1 MATNGTLDG
10 SLPESQKA
18 AQFNPVDKTVA
29 LNTIPIPTIKPDQI
43 LVKIKAASLC
53 HRDLMLFEPNEQG
66 LVIGEVEPFTMG
78 HEACGTIVESGNE
91 VHGFEKGDN
100 ISWLP
105 IVDCCY
111 DCDACQIQ
119 PLYCE
124 LGTAN
129 VQGMSVNGFFQ
140 EYAAIHWRNAA
151 KIPDGMDL
159 TTLSPMSCAGCTAFN
174 SVTETIAELKGDP
187 SETWVAVVG
196 CGGLGHLGIQYL
208 KAFGYKIIAVDIS
221 ADALEEAK
229 AQGADHVFNSKSDT
243 DYIQRA
249 RELTG
254 GKGCHAA
261 INYTNPA
268 PAYLATQQLIRYG
281 GTLMVTGIPQKPLQF
296 NAIDV
301 SMNRIRI
308 KGSHIGVKPGLE
320 KCLGFSHKHG
330 IKPHVTKFKL
340 DEFPKMLEPMQM
352 NQHKG
357 RMAVVFD

>member
-1 MATNGTLDG
+1 
-10 SLPESQKA
+10 
-18 AQFNPVDKTVA
+18 
-29 LNTIPIPTIKPDQI
+29 
-43 LVKIKAASLC
+43 
-53 HRDLMLFEPNEQG
+53 
-66 LVIGEVEPFTMG
+66 
-78 HEACGTIVESGNE
+78 
-91 VHGFEKGDN
+91 
-100 ISWLP
+100 
-105 IVDCCY
+105 
-111 DCDACQIQ
+111 
-119 PLYCE
+119 
-124 LGTAN
+124 
-129 VQGMSVNGFFQ
+129 MSVNGFFQ